1 MTNLALLRDMTRGE
15 LDQKLNELID
25 EQFNL
30 RMRRSLK
37 PLDNPLRLREI
48 GREVAQIKTIL
59 HEDDLGIR
67 KLAEQRTSILAD
79 TKSKKDVDKTDKA
92 DKADK

>member
-1 MTNLALLRDMTRGE
+1 MQDLNLMREMTRDE
-15 LDQKLNELID
+15 LEQKKNDLLD

-48 GREVAQIKTIL
+48 RREVAQIITIL
-59 HEDDLGIR
+59 HEDVTGVR
-67 KLAEQRTSILAD
+67 KLAEQKTSILAD
-79 TKSKKDVDKTDKA
+79 SKSKKDA
-92 DKADK
+92 DK

>member
-1 MTNLALLRDMTRGE
+1 MANLQLMREMTRQE
-15 LDQKLNELID
+15 LEQKLNDLLD

-48 GREVAQIKTIL
+48 RREAAQIKTIL
-59 HEDDLGIR
+59 HEDVRGIR
-67 KLAEQRTSILAD
+67 KLAEQKTSILAD
-79 TKSKKDVDKTDKA
+79 TKSKKDA
-92 DKADK
+92 DK

>member
-1 MTNLALLRDMTRGE
+1 MQNLHLMREMTRDE
-15 LDQKLNELID
+15 LEQKKNDLLD

-48 GREVAQIKTIL
+48 RREVAQIMTIL
-59 HEDDLGIR
+59 HEDVTGTR

-79 TKSKKDVDKTDKA
+79 SKSKKDA
-92 DKADK
+92 DK